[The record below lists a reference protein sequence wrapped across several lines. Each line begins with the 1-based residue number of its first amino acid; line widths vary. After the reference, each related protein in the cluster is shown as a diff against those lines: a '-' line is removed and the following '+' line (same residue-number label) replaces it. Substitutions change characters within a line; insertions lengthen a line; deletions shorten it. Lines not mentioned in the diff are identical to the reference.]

1 MDNDRARNMV
11 NIVAAFVLIGLGIL
25 FLVGQVFRVRWGI
38 WLWPFTVIL
47 PGLAFFVGMLLAG
60 PKGAGLAIPGSIVTT
75 VGLILLYQNT
85 FQHWESWAYA
95 WALIFPTAVGMG
107 LLIEGVYGGHPENVR
122 TGRTMLAIGI
132 IVFVVAGAAFELLI
146 FGGRGLGRYVWP
158 LLLIGGGLFLL
169 LGRGLFPVSRR
180 ESQSTSP
187 FETPKPG
194 KED

>member
-1 MDNDRARNMV
+1 MDDDRARNMG
-11 NIVAAFVLIGLGIL
+11 NIVAALILIGLGIL
-25 FLVGQVFRVRWGI
+25 FLVGQIFRVRWGI
-38 WLWPFTVIL
+38 WLWPVTVIL

-95 WALIFPTAVGMG
+95 WALIFPTALG
-107 LLIEGVYGGHPENVR
+107 LGLIIEGAYGKHPENIK
-122 TGRTMLAIGI
+122 TGRVMFTVGI
-132 IVFVVAGAAFELLI
+132 IVFAVAGTAFELFV
-146 FGGRGLGRYVWP
+146 FGGRGWGRYVWP

-169 LGRGLFPVSRR
+169 LGRGLFPINPR